1 MTVCPKCGSANIHRS
16 RSRSRWETWRKE
28 ITGKRVFRCLECSW
42 RGWGADEGP
51 TATDVEREIAARAAA
66 PDPPN
71 LKDTALA
78 RNDRRVPI
86 DISNLDY

>member
-28 ITGKRVFRCLECSW
+28 ITGKRVFRCHDCGW

-51 TATDVEREIAARAAA
+51 TVTDLEREVAARAAA

-78 RNDRRVPI
+78 RNNRRAPI
-86 DISNLDY
+86 DISSLDY